1 MEWVSIAVWALVA
14 LVALPVG
21 GGAFAA
27 PPLGLQPL
35 IGAAG
40 LVLAV
45 LFAID
50 GAAALAWVACGL
62 GLLGAVTTG
71 LGTAQL
77 LADVGDTGRVEEHAA
92 TFAGVAWPLYATAAA
107 MSLLAALAADGTI

>member
-45 LFAID
+45 LLAID
-50 GAAALAWVACGL
+50 GAAALAWVAFGL
-62 GLLGAVTTG
+62 GLLGAATTG
-71 LGTAQL
+71 MGTAQL
-77 LADVGDTGRVEEHAA
+77 LADVGDTGRSEELAG

-107 MSLLAALAADGTI
+107 MSALAAFAADGAI